1 LSERSATIEGMT
13 VQTTTDA
20 DEILS
25 LLEPVLIADPVR
37 NTIFGS
43 VRAHLRRNRDEGWC
57 ARAAGALAARSST
70 AHPVA
75 LTAGWAD
82 VRPLADA
89 IADLPGLT
97 GIGGPADTVE
107 AIVERLDREPTH
119 RVDER
124 LFRLD
129 RLVAPTGV
137 PGSARL
143 ATEDDVDLLTGW
155 FTAFTLEAHGH
166 VPPHFNA
173 QDQVRTGIRERRPWV
188 WTRPDSTPV
197 SMAVRHPPVAGV
209 ARIGPVFTPAEHR
222 GTGYGSAVTA
232 RAAFDILDSAAVPVL
247 YTDRANPTSNKI
259 YRAIGFY
266 PVADRAS
273 VAFT

>member
-1 LSERSATIEGMT
+1 MT

-43 VRAHLRRNRDEGWC
+43 VRAYLRRNRDEGWC

-70 AHPVA
+70 SHPVA
-75 LTAGWAD
+75 LTAGWTE
-82 VRPLADA
+82 VGSLADA
-89 IADLPGLT
+89 IAALPGLT
-97 GIGGPADTVE
+97 GIGGPTDTVE
-107 AIVERLDREPTH
+107 AIVGRLDREPTH

-129 RLVAPTGV
+129 HLVVPVGV
-137 PGSARL
+137 PGHARL
-143 ATEDDVDLLTGW
+143 ATENDIGLLAGW
-155 FTAFTLEAHGH
+155 FIAFALEVHGY
-166 VPPHFNA
+166 VPSHFDA
-173 QDQVRTGIRERRPWV
+173 DDQVRIGIRQRRPWV
-188 WTRPDSTPV
+188 WQRPDATPV

-209 ARIGPVFTPAEHR
+209 ARIGPVFTPREHR
-222 GTGYGSAVTA
+222 GHGYGSAVTA
-232 RAAFDILDSAAVPVL
+232 RAAFDILDSAALPVL